1 MNMQSFPRL
10 AQAYVVS
17 VILAGISA
25 LAICAVGFPI
35 PVHDWMVVIP
45 GLLLSA
51 GASFLRVPVVGFQ
64 RANENSV
71 QNSTIS
77 LGLVPTFLLLLAFGP
92 FVGSLAGVVT
102 AMIGTMYPKRS
113 FLVQILFSISAV
125 VLSVLAACPVLM
137 LAGVAHPRQT
147 FPPVIAVGGPS
158 VIWQAFATLG
168 AGAIYFFVNT
178 FLVAVAI
185 NLTSRTSSWREA
197 GALWRDNYFW
207 MFPGYVAGSA
217 AAALMYVMLPYA
229 LLYWHSALALA
240 TLVLPVPFLIY
251 YSARYHRDRDVN
263 HRSYIAELERGR
275 EELRGLYTATV
286 ESFALAIDA
295 KDRYTQEHIQRVKSY
310 AMDLAREM
318 ELSGMDLKAVEYGA
332 LLHDIGKIAI
342 PESILCKPGKL
353 TPDEF
358 EKMKTHTII
367 GAKIL
372 EPVRFPFP
380 VVDVVRSH
388 HERYDG
394 SGYPDGLKGDE
405 IPIGARILA
414 VTDVYDALTTDRAYR
429 RAWSRNE
436 TMLYLQKHMGSHF
449 DPHVVSAFLRI
460 LRQEDERTAAM
471 INGPMARIDGASA
484 SVG

>member
-1 MNMQSFPRL
+1 MSMQGFPKS
-10 AQAYVVS
+10 AQAYIVS
-17 VILAGISA
+17 VILAGILA
-25 LAICAVGFPI
+25 LAFCAARFPI
-35 PVHDWMVVIP
+35 PLHDWMVVVP
-45 GLLLSA
+45 GLLLAA
-51 GASFLRVPVVGFQ
+51 GASLLSVPVVGFQ
-64 RANENSV
+64 RPNENST
-71 QNSTIS
+71 QNSTIT

-92 FVGSLAGVVT
+92 LVGSLAGAVT
-102 AMIGTMYPKRS
+102 AMIGTMYPRRS
-113 FLVQILFSISAV
+113 FPVQILFSVGAV
-125 VLSVLAACPVLM
+125 VLSVLAACPLLM
-137 LAGVAHPRQT
+137 LVGVAHPGQP
-147 FPPVIAVGGPS
+147 FPPVSATGPS

-178 FLVAVAI
+178 MLVAAAI
-185 NLTSRTSSWREA
+185 TLTSRTASWRAIWETYQENYLWMLPGYIA
-197 GALWRDNYFW
+197 GA
-207 MFPGYVAGSA
+207 A

-229 LLYWHSALALA
+229 LTYWHSTLALA
-240 TLVLPVPFLIY
+240 TLVFPVPFLIY
-251 YSARYHRDRDVN
+251 FAARYHRERDVN
-263 HRSYIAELERGR
+263 HRRYIAELERGR

-318 ELSGMDLKAVEYGA
+318 HLSEMELKAVEYGA

-353 TPDEF
+353 TPEEF
-358 EKMKTHTII
+358 ETMKTHATI

-380 VVDVVRSH
+380 VVEVVRSH

-394 SGYPDGLKGDE
+394 TGYPDGLKGDE

-460 LRQEDERTAAM
+460 LRREDERTAAM
-471 INGPMARIDGASA
+471 IDGPALRAEEA
-484 SVG
+484 SVSVS

>member
-1 MNMQSFPRL
+1 MSMQSFPKS
-10 AQAYVVS
+10 AQAYIAA
-17 VILAGISA
+17 VILAGIIA
-25 LAICAVGFPI
+25 LTLCVVWFPV
-35 PVHDWMVVIP
+35 PPRDWLVVIP
-45 GLLLSA
+45 GLIIA
-51 GASFLRVPVVGFQ
+51 GGASLLRVPVVGFQ

-92 FVGSLAGVVT
+92 LAGSLAGVVT
-102 AMIGTMYPKRS
+102 AIVATMYPKRS
-113 FLVQILFSISAV
+113 FPVQILFSIGAMAV
-125 VLSVLAACPVLM
+125 SVLVASPLLLM
-137 LAGVAHPRQT
+137 AGIALPGQP
-147 FPPVIAVGGPS
+147 FPPRIDVTGPS
-158 VIWQAFATLG
+158 AIWQALATLG
-168 AGAIYFFVNT
+168 AGAVYFFVNT

-185 NLTSRTSSWREA
+185 FLTSRAASWRAA
-197 GALWRDNYFW
+197 GELWRDNYFW
-207 MFPGYVAGSA
+207 MFPGYIAGAA

-251 YSARYHRDRDVN
+251 YSAMYHRDRDVN
-263 HRSYIAELERGR
+263 RRSYIAELERGR

-295 KDRYTQEHIQRVKSY
+295 KDRYTQEHIQRVKNY

-318 ELSGMDLKAVEYGA
+318 QLSEMEMKAVEYGA

-353 TPDEF
+353 TPEEF
-358 EKMKTHTII
+358 EKMKTHTVI

-380 VVDVVRSH
+380 VVEVVRSH

-394 SGYPDGLKGDE
+394 TGYPDGLKGE
-405 IPIGARILA
+405 AIPIGARILA

-429 RAWSRNE
+429 RAWSRAE
-436 TMLYLQKHMGSHF
+436 TMLHLQKHMGSHF
-449 DPHVVSAFLRI
+449 DPHVVSAFLRL
-460 LRQEDERTAAM
+460 LRQDDDRTGAM
-471 INGPMARIDGASA
+471 IDGP
-484 SVG
+484 VGELVSRE

>member
-1 MNMQSFPRL
+1 MSMQSFPKL
-10 AQAYVVS
+10 AQAYIVS
-17 VILAGISA
+17 VILAGGSA
-25 LAICAVGFPI
+25 LALCAVWYPI
-35 PVHDWMVVIP
+35 PLHDWMVVIP

-51 GASFLRVPVVGFQ
+51 GASLLRVPVVGFQ

-92 FVGSLAGVVT
+92 FVGCLAGLVT
-102 AMIGTMYPKRS
+102 ALVGTMYPKRS
-113 FLVQILFSISAV
+113 FPVQILFSIGAV
-125 VLSVLAACPVLM
+125 VLAVLAACPLLM
-137 LAGVAHPRQT
+137 IAGAAHPGQP
-147 FPPVIAVGGPS
+147 FPPVLHVTGVSAIL
-158 VIWQAFATLG
+158 QAFATLG
-168 AGAIYFFVNT
+168 AGAIYFLVNT
-178 FLVAVAI
+178 VLVALAI
-185 NLTSRTSSWREA
+185 SLTSRTASWQETRD
-197 GALWRDNYFW
+197 LWRDNYFW
-207 MFPGYVAGSA
+207 MFPGYVAGAA
-217 AAALMYVMLPYA
+217 AAALIYVMLPYA
-229 LLYWHSALALA
+229 LMYWHLALALM

-263 HRSYIAELERGR
+263 YRHYIAELERGR

-295 KDRYTQEHIQRVKSY
+295 KDRYTQEHIQRVKNY

-353 TPDEF
+353 TPEEF
-358 EKMKTHTII
+358 EKMKTHTVI

-394 SGYPDGLKGDE
+394 TGYPDGLKGEE

-460 LRQEDERTAAM
+460 LRQEDDRTAAM
-471 INGPMARIDGASA
+471 IDGPAARVDETSA
-484 SVG
+484 SIN